1 MTTRRTMV
9 TLEDVTENSPA
20 PNVVQNDRLSSGD
33 RAGTAETK
41 MDRAEAFKLRGNA
54 LFASGKFREARELYD
69 DALRTALDADD
80 DEKTSTTT
88 TPMGESSSP
97 PPSVD
102 GLKTIDGETSE
113 TLDARVAAYYA
124 NRAACS
130 LRLEDYEAAS
140 KDCTAAIKIDKDYV
154 KAYARRATAREALGD
169 VEAAY
174 EDYVKTLELAPRDG
188 TAKRAKERLRPI
200 VEKKR
205 EEMKDEM
212 IKSMKDLGNSLLGN
226 FGLSLDNFKAEK
238 DETTGSYSIQF
249 VNERRQRSD
258 EEEEDE

>member
-1 MTTRRTMV
+1 MV
-9 TLEDVTENSPA
+9 TLEDVT
-20 PNVVQNDRLSSGD
+20 NDRSTDDADHRQSSGD
-33 RAGTAETK
+33 RAGTAETA

-54 LFASGKFREARELYD
+54 LFAQGKFREAREMYG
-69 DALRTALDADD
+69 DALRTALGVDD
-80 DEKTSTTT
+80 DDDGDEEEKITMGKPT
-88 TPMGESSSP
+88 TPRP
-97 PPSVD
+97 PAVD
-102 GLKTIDGETSE
+102 GLKTNDGEMNRET
-113 TLDARVAAYYA
+113 TLDVRIAVYYA

-130 LRLEDYEAAS
+130 LRLEDYEASS

-169 VEAAY
+169 VEGAY
-174 EDYVKTLELAPRDG
+174 EDYEKTLELAPRDG
-188 TAKRAKERLRPI
+188 AASRAKERLRPI

-249 VNERRQRSD
+249 VNKRQQQQERLDED
-258 EEEEDE
+258 EEE

>member
-1 MTTRRTMV
+1 MV
-9 TLEDVTENSPA
+9 TLEDVT
-20 PNVVQNDRLSSGD
+20 NDRATDDADHRPSSGD
-33 RAGTAETK
+33 RAGTAETA

-54 LFASGKFREARELYD
+54 LFANGKFREAREMYG
-69 DALRTALDADD
+69 DALRTALGVDD
-80 DEKTSTTT
+80 DDDDGDEKEKTTTVGKST
-88 TPMGESSSP
+88 PRASA
-97 PPSVD
+97 VD
-102 GLKTIDGETSE
+102 GLKTNGGEMNHE
-113 TLDARVAAYYA
+113 ILDARIAAYYA

-130 LRLEDYEAAS
+130 LRLEDYEASS

-169 VEAAY
+169 VEGAY
-174 EDYVKTLELAPRDG
+174 EDYEKTLELAPRDG
-188 TAKRAKERLRPI
+188 AASRAKERLRPI

-249 VNERRQRSD
+249 VNERRQQQERLD
-258 EEEEDE
+258 EDEDEDE

>member
-1 MTTRRTMV
+1 MV
-9 TLEDVTENSPA
+9 TLEDVT
-20 PNVVQNDRLSSGD
+20 NDRATDDADHRQSSGE
-33 RAGTAETK
+33 RAGTAETA
-41 MDRAEAFKLRGNA
+41 MDRAEALKLRGNA
-54 LFASGKFREARELYD
+54 LFAQGKFREARELYG
-69 DALRTALDADD
+69 DALRTALGVDD
-80 DEKTSTTT
+80 DGDEHEKMTIVGKST
-88 TPMGESSSP
+88 PRSSA
-97 PPSVD
+97 VD
-102 GLKTIDGETSE
+102 GLKTNDGEMNNET
-113 TLDARVAAYYA
+113 TLDARISAYYA

-130 LRLEDYEAAS
+130 LRLEDYEASS

-169 VEAAY
+169 VEGAY
-174 EDYVKTLELAPRDG
+174 EDYEKTLELAPRDG
-188 TAKRAKERLRPI
+188 AASRAKERLRPI

-249 VNERRQRSD
+249 VNEQRRQQEHLD
-258 EEEEDE
+258 EDEEDEE

>member
-1 MTTRRTMV
+1 MV
-9 TLEDVTENSPA
+9 TLEDVT
-20 PNVVQNDRLSSGD
+20 NDDVDANHRQSSGD
-33 RAGTAETK
+33 RAGTAETA
-41 MDRAEAFKLRGNA
+41 MDRAEALKLRGNA
-54 LFASGKFREARELYD
+54 LFAQGKFREAREMYG
-69 DALRTALDADD
+69 DALRTALGVDD
-80 DEKTSTTT
+80 DGDEDEKMTTT
-88 TPMGESSSP
+88 LTTVGKSTPRSSA
-97 PPSVD
+97 VD
-102 GLKTIDGETSE
+102 GLKTNDGEMNHE
-113 TLDARVAAYYA
+113 TILDARIATYYA

-130 LRLEDYEAAS
+130 LRLEDYEASS

-169 VEAAY
+169 VEGAY
-174 EDYVKTLELAPRDG
+174 EDYEKTLELAPRDG
-188 TAKRAKERLRPI
+188 AASRAKERLRPI

-249 VNERRQRSD
+249 VNEQRRQQERLD
-258 EEEEDE
+258 EDEEDEE